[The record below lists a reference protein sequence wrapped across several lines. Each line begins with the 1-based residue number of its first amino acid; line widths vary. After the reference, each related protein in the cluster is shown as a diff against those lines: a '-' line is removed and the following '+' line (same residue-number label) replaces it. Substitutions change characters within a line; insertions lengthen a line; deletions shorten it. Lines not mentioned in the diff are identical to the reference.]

1 MTRFD
6 RQMPPG
12 ATIHEYYEGL
22 IDILEKCIKNFK
34 TQKDFEIE
42 TMAFSD
48 DLSLV
53 KDGNFLELLDFVGLT
68 SEI

>member
-1 MTRFD
+1 
-6 RQMPPG
+6 MPPG

-22 IDILEKCIKNFK
+22 IDILEKCVKNFK
-34 TQKDFEIE
+34 MQHYEFEAV
-42 TMAFSD
+42 AFND

-53 KDGNFLELLDFVGLT
+53 KDGNFLELLDFVGLH